1 MPSIGSKK
9 PESSVSVAS
18 LGSFMTLTLA
28 AALANVLNFVIF
40 MMIAVWYV
48 APWLAA
54 RNRAEALAPL
64 LWVQAF
70 RHVALQIFSAQ
81 KFGFAVTD
89 GARDQIVAGDL
100 IGMALA
106 LAAIVALR
114 YRSRIAAP
122 LIWLLIAETA
132 IDLVYTAALGMR
144 EQLYASASN
153 VTWLIVSFYVPLLW
167 VSLGLIVWQM
177 YSRGNEP
184 LTHGPS
190 PRNS

>member
-1 MPSIGSKK
+1 GTRWVGGRR
-9 PESSVSVAS
+9 E
-18 LGSFMTLTLA
+18 
-28 AALANVLNFVIF
+28 
-40 MMIAVWYV
+40 
-48 APWLAA
+48 
-54 RNRAEALAPL
+54 AEALGAV

-81 KFGFAVTD
+81 KFGFAVSD
-89 GARDQIVAGDL
+89 GARDQIVVGDL

-114 YRSRIAAP
+114 YRSRIATV

-132 IDLVYTAALGMR
+132 IDLVYTAALGTR

-153 VTWLIVSFYVPLLW
+153 LTWLIVSFYVPLLW

-177 YSRGNEP
+177 HSRRDEP
-184 LTHGPS
+184 LTRGPS